1 MFHSPRAPITP
12 ERVDSGNMCLSR
24 NADILSNEN
33 RRVKLDAGD
42 VVDLEV
48 ASVDVM
54 PPPALVGLRGVV
66 A

>member
-1 MFHSPRAPITP
+1 
-12 ERVDSGNMCLSR
+12 MCLSR

-42 VVDLEV
+42 VVDLEG

-66 A
+66 T